1 MQFYFFCVCGDVLS
15 FINSMQNFKTFHK
28 NCFNAQDGW
37 EKKLHTKEFQ
47 QKGSIT
53 RKHEMQVPSKEKN
66 PIKLA
71 YILAFVEIVL
81 YLSVDCLKVWE
92 MRILFS
98 IYTYIRM

>member
-53 RKHEMQVPSKEKN
+53 HKHEMQVASKEKRFTGKTSEECSKHFQ
-66 PIKLA
+66 PYCHWKR
-71 YILAFVEIVL
+71 YF
-81 YLSVDCLKVWE
+81 
-92 MRILFS
+92 
-98 IYTYIRM
+98 IRT